1 MVGGRELAELGY
13 GGWDDFEGGGD
24 FGFGGVAAEAEADAG
39 ASFGSGKTDGGEDV
53 RGLNGAGRAGG
64 SSGAGETFKIKSDDE
79 GFAFESGKKDVG
91 GVGCARNIGRV
102 DVGIGDAGEDTL
114 FESVAEA
121 DDARGVFFERE
132 ACEFG
137 GFAEADDAGNIFC
150 AGAEAALVMAT
161 VEKLAEARA
170 ALDEERANAFGRIE
184 LVAGN
189 GKKIELKSFNVDEDF
204 SGGLHSVG
212 VEVDVGFGGDAA
224 DFG

>member
-1 MVGGRELAELGY
+1 LGY

-39 ASFGSGKTDGGEDV
+39 ASFGSGETDGGENV
-53 RGLNGAGRAGG
+53 RGFNGAGRAGG
-64 SSGAGETFKIKSDDE
+64 SGGAGYAFEIESDDE
-79 GFAFESGKKDVG
+79 GFTFEAWEKDVG
-91 GVGCARNIGRV
+91 GVGCARNIGRI
-102 DVGIGDAGEDTL
+102 DVGIGDAADDAL

-121 DDARGVFFERE
+121 G
-132 ACEFG
+132 EFG
-137 GFAEADDAGNIFC
+137 GFAKADDAHNIFC
-150 AGAEAALVMAT
+150 AGAEAALVMAA

-184 LVAGN
+184 LVAGD
-189 GKKIELKSFNVDEDF
+189 GKKIELKRFDVDGNF
-204 SGGLHSVG
+204 SGGLHRVG